1 MKTLGQRLRTLRLE
15 KNLRQEDLARELGI
29 SKSAIGMYERGE
41 REPPLI
47 LLREIANFFS
57 VSADYLLGRA
67 QREATSFTHYRE
79 LEKPGTDG
87 NLRTFLSRK
96 DLHWD
101 WIPLAKKELRAVRD
115 LMEVVIRERSVRYDV
130 NPSKK
135 DKQSKES

>member
-57 VSADYLLGRA
+57 VSADYLLGRTR
-67 QREATSFTHYRE
+67 REATPFTDHWE
-79 LEKPGTDG
+79 PDEPGTDG

-101 WIPLAKKELRAVRD
+101 RIPLAKKELRAVRD
-115 LMEVVIRERSVRYDV
+115 LMEVVIRERSVRYEV
-130 NPSKK
+130 NP
-135 DKQSKES
+135 DKEDK